1 MVKNDLF
8 FVFVF
13 SVLCEKY
20 YTDVLKYYIANWVS
34 WVPRLPLL
42 DLGTHSRSSIWGG
55 TYVVGLEQHT
65 LRACFLPQ
73 SMIWVKARVRHSPR
87 PKRGGAVCSE
97 WRGTRSLLPMLATP
111 KAARVSASVQ
121 ASAESLLQYPFL
133 ISKDCPP
140 LVKFFYI
147 TFNTELEVLS
157 VSDWNTKDFISH
169 WSNQWHKFAFPQVS
183 SKFYFLLTT
192 CAKSKGQILS
202 WEINWS
208 SYCSQFYYKL
218 QSTTPGV
225 ETEIILPRN
234 IYHFQTSS
242 LTFS

>member
-73 SMIWVKARVRHSPR
+73 SMIWVKAKAGRRRMERMKGNSI
-87 PKRGGAVCSE
+87 
-97 WRGTRSLLPMLATP
+97 LA
-111 KAARVSASVQ
+111 
-121 ASAESLLQYPFL
+121 
-133 ISKDCPP
+133 
-140 LVKFFYI
+140 
-147 TFNTELEVLS
+147 
-157 VSDWNTKDFISH
+157 
-169 WSNQWHKFAFPQVS
+169 
-183 SKFYFLLTT
+183 
-192 CAKSKGQILS
+192 
-202 WEINWS
+202 
-208 SYCSQFYYKL
+208 SYACNS
-218 QSTTPGV
+218 
-225 ETEIILPRN
+225 
-234 IYHFQTSS
+234 
-242 LTFS
+242 